1 MAYTE
6 VPSPWTTHHGPAVLG
21 VVVLLA
27 ASWPGAQPL
36 CAQRPIPPPMGRV
49 EIVLDLSGP
58 MAGRPGAPG
67 RAGLARRFALA
78 LRDELD
84 RRGDRPPMGLRT
96 YGSVTAGETGSCG
109 DSRLVVAPDAPR
121 EEWDRSFEGLQSGGP
136 SPLALALERGAA
148 DGADTYVLLAGGG
161 DGCGQDACRTWE
173 RIVRER
179 RSGRRIQLHV
189 VALDPTVQGRDALL
203 CLSRAGSGSF
213 TTLRDPADVPSAA
226 ERLALVLRNEG
237 LLDVQLWAGIERFSA
252 PLRVVRPLTGEVV
265 AAFGS
270 ARVRP
275 VPAGMY
281 DLTVET
287 TPPLRIER
295 VLVLPGDTTVVERR
309 GFGRLLVEAFGQGNE
324 PQRHPVSVRRPGRR
338 EEVRYAV
345 TGDSLVLDSG
355 LYEIQVQAGD
365 SLVRRSVE
373 VREGRSARVT
383 IGGTGTLVIEV
394 PDLDD
399 PPADLAVAYGP
410 GASVTLRVG
419 EPTRLPAGSYRLV
432 VHTLPVY
439 VTENVG
445 VEAGATTR
453 IRLPEV
459 GVLGVVLS
467 SVAGPER
474 GIPAE
479 VYEPLT
485 KEVYGTLLSGERR
498 LTMPGTYR
506 LGLATVPARDIGPV
520 SVFAGQER
528 IVSRDGL
535 SRIEL
540 STPAAAPVRLEV
552 LDTEGRSLAEGTGRR
567 PSVTVWPGDY
577 RVRIW
582 RGDERLWEGG
592 VTVAPAKSARIDW
605 SPSLPVQPTGEIP

>member
-1 MAYTE
+1 
-6 VPSPWTTHHGPAVLG
+6 
-21 VVVLLA
+21 
-27 ASWPGAQPL
+27 
-36 CAQRPIPPPMGRV
+36 V
-49 EIVLDLSGP
+49 EILLDVTAP
-58 MAGRPGAPG
+58 TAGRPGAPG

-84 RRGDRPPMGLRT
+84 RRGDLPPMGLRT
-96 YGSVTAGETGSCG
+96 YGSLVAGEAGSCG
-109 DSRLVVAPDAPR
+109 DSRLVVSLDAPG
-121 EEWDRSFEGLQSGGP
+121 EAWDRGFEGLQPGGSP
-136 SPLALALERGAA
+136 PLALALERGAA
-148 DGADTYVLLAGGG
+148 DGADTYVLLATGG

-189 VALDPTVQGRDALL
+189 VAIDPTVAGRDALL

-213 TTLRDPADVPSAA
+213 TILRAAADVSSAA

-237 LLDVQLWAGIERFSA
+237 LLDLRLWVGAERFGA
-252 PLRVVRPLTGEVV
+252 PMRVVRPLTGEVV
-265 AAFGS
+265 AALTG
-270 ARVRP
+270 AGVRS
-275 VPAGMY
+275 VPAGIY

-287 TPPLRIER
+287 TPPFRIER

-309 GFGRLLVEAFGQGNE
+309 EFGRLLVQAFGRDNE
-324 PQRHPVSVRRPGRR
+324 PQRHPLSVRRSGRR
-338 EEVRYAV
+338 EEVRYAA
-345 TGDSLVLDSG
+345 TGDSLVLGSG
-355 LYEIQVQAGD
+355 LYEVQVEAGD
-365 SLVRRSVE
+365 SLLRRSVE
-373 VREGRSARVT
+373 VRAGRTARVML
-383 IGGTGTLVIEV
+383 GGTGTLVVEA

-410 GASVTLRVG
+410 GASVALRVG

-445 VEAGATTR
+445 VEAGTTTR
-453 IRLPEV
+453 IQLPEV
-459 GVLGVVLS
+459 GVLGVELS

-474 GIPAE
+474 GIPVE

-498 LTMPGTYR
+498 LIMPGTYR

-520 SVFAGQER
+520 SVLAGEVR

-540 STPAAAPVRLEV
+540 SAPAAAAIRLEV
-552 LDTEGRSLAEGTGRR
+552 LDTEGRSLTEGTGRR
-567 PSVTVWPGDY
+567 PSLTVWPGEY
-577 RVRIW
+577 RVRVW
-582 RGDERLWEGG
+582 QGSKRLWEGHM
-592 VTVAPAKSARIDW
+592 TVAPMKSARIDW